1 MHFLENKNKP
11 LNLKHKIVGGVAW
24 NAVGLIIDNSLQMLV
39 KLILARLL
47 VPEVFGIIGF
57 ATVFIGMIQV
67 FSDLGMTAALIQR
80 KDKHLTPIDYDTAY
94 WAGIAW
100 SIFLIAVLSFI
111 IGPIAASFYNEN
123 LLITIIP
130 VLSISLLLRNSR
142 AVHIVN
148 ITREMDFKKLVLPR
162 NISRILASIGAII
175 LAILGFGVWSI
186 VFQSVTTDVFI
197 AIIYSYVSPWKPQRR
212 FSKKSFKNIF
222 GFGVYTTGTNIF
234 NYLTGNIDYLLIGK
248 LLGAHSLGVYT
259 LGFNLTYV
267 VRGQI
272 MNVINSVFYPVYSK
286 TQDDL
291 ETTKKYYFKVIKYNC
306 IVIYPLMIGLILLAK
321 PLVIFGLGAKWAE
334 SIIPMQYMAA
344 AGLVHLL
351 TSSNTVL
358 LRGLGKP
365 KLELI
370 FSVIK
375 TLGVNIPFIVLG
387 VIFNGIIGAAQGLFL
402 AKIVIFFINNYT
414 LRKVA
419 GIKFSEILGNAGSL
433 FILTVLTSLTVFF
446 VSGYIFLALIF
457 LIYFAIHIKIS
468 WSDMKQLFTFYK
480 NMKSKKVA
488 FDT

>member
-1 MHFLENKNKP
+1 M
-11 LNLKHKIVGGVAW
+11 
-24 NAVGLIIDNSLQMLV
+24 

-94 WAGIAW
+94 WAGLAW
-100 SIFLIAVLSFI
+100 SIFLIAVLSFV
-111 IGPIAASFYNEN
+111 IGPLAADFYNES
-123 LLITIIP
+123 LLITIMP
-130 VLSISLLLRNSR
+130 VLSISLLLRNLR

-148 ITREMDFKKLVLPR
+148 ITREMDFKKLVLPK
-162 NISRILASIGAII
+162 NISRILASVGAII
-175 LAILGFGVWSI
+175 LAFLGFGVWSI
-186 VFQSVTTDVFI
+186 VFQSVASDVFI

-259 LGFNLTYV
+259 LGYTLTYV

-272 MNVINSVFYPVYSK
+272 MKVINSVFFPVYSK
-286 TQDDL
+286 IQDDL
-291 ETTKKYYFKVIKYNC
+291 ETTKRYYFKVIKYNC
-306 IVIYPLMIGLILLAK
+306 IVIYPLMIGIMLLAK
-321 PLVIFGLGAKWAE
+321 PLVIFGLGEKWVE
-334 SIIPMQYMAA
+334 SIIPMQFMAA

-370 FSVIK
+370 FSIIK
-375 TLGVNIPFIVLG
+375 TLGVNVPFIVLG
-387 VIFNGIIGAAQGLFL
+387 VIYNGIIGAAMGLFL
-402 AKIVIFFINNYT
+402 AKIVIFFINNLT
-414 LRKVA
+414 LRKVV
-419 GIKFSEILGNAGSL
+419 GIKFSEILKNAGSL
-433 FILTVLTSLTVFF
+433 FLLTLLTSITVLF
-446 VSGYIFLALIF
+446 VSNYLILALIF
-457 LIYFAIHIKIS
+457 VFYLIVHIKIS
-468 WSDMKQLFTFYK
+468 WQDVTQLLTLYK
-480 NMKSKKVA
+480 GRKIKEIIVA
-488 FDT
+488 D